1 MASESEIE
9 AARCVIRDAIRAYWQ
24 AEPAEAEQMI
34 DGYRAMA
41 KAALEAAER
50 ERRYAVEGRPV
61 PHHGSGPDNQ

>member
-1 MASESEIE
+1 MPTESEIE
-9 AARCVIRDAIRAYWQ
+9 SARCVIRDHIRAYWE
-24 AEPAEAEQMI
+24 AEPEAAEKMV

-50 ERRYAVEGRPV
+50 ERRYALEGRPV